1 MGPRWTEAGVAQGGI
16 PWWRES
22 FPCKRADPAPP
33 RGVSPDRMA
42 LRGKPRDAAEG
53 GFLGGTHSVRP
64 HSDAASEPRHI
75 VIIGG
80 KGTPGGLMGT

>member
-1 MGPRWTEAGVAQGGI
+1 
-16 PWWRES
+16 
-22 FPCKRADPAPP
+22 
-33 RGVSPDRMA
+33 MA